1 MKPHVLVLR
10 YAVFAVIATVAN
22 LAAQRLVLASVEGR
36 AKLTLAVLVG
46 TAVGL
51 VIKYLL
57 DKRWIFFDTSKGA
70 AMHSKKFSL
79 YTLMGVITTAIFWGA
94 ETSFWMIWQTDFMRE
109 VGAVSGLAVG
119 YFIKYKLDRKYVF
132 QTTKS

>member
-1 MKPHVLVLR
+1 VKPHVLVLR

>member
-109 VGAVSGLAVG
+109 VGAVSGLAIG

>member
-1 MKPHVLVLR
+1 VKPHVLVLR

-109 VGAVSGLAVG
+109 VGAVSGLAIG

>member
-132 QTTKS
+132 QTTES